1 LENNL
6 LYLHFMKQF
15 QILII
20 LIISFFLL
28 GKNSLAQN
36 NGTEFVPKGGAR
48 LMAQVNGN
56 DTVLLAFL
64 HDIWVFPRSNFRNK
78 AQEQYFWRT
87 VRDVKRTLPY
97 AKLIS
102 SELTKVNLKL
112 VSLKSDSERKKFM
125 KEFEKDAFKKYE
137 TDLKKMTINQGR
149 ILMKLVD
156 RECDKTSF
164 DLIKAYKGSFTAFFW
179 QGVARLFG
187 SNLKSEFDASDKDK
201 VLERVIV
208 LVEAGQL

>member
-1 LENNL
+1 
-6 LYLHFMKQF
+6 MKRF
-15 QILII
+15 QIFLFSTIALLI
-20 LIISFFLL
+20 L
-28 GKNSLAQN
+28 SLHVIAQSKGN
-36 NGTEFVPKGGAR
+36 EFVPKGGAR

-64 HDIWVFPRSNFRNK
+64 HDIWVFPRSTFKNK

-102 SELTKVNLKL
+102 NELTKVNVKL
-112 VSLKSDSERKKFM
+112 VSMKSDGERKKFM
-125 KEFEKDAFKKYE
+125 KEFEKDAFNKYE
-137 TDLKKMTINQGR
+137 ADLKKMTVNQGR

-156 RECDKTSF
+156 RECDKTSY

>member
-1 LENNL
+1 
-6 LYLHFMKQF
+6 MKRF
-15 QILII
+15 LI
-20 LIISFFLL
+20 FLFSTATFL
-28 GKNSLAQN
+28 VLSESIPAQKKQN
-36 NGTEFVPKGGAR
+36 KGNEFVPKGGAR
-48 LMAQVNGN
+48 LMAQVEGS
-56 DTVLLAFL
+56 DTILLAFL
-64 HDIWVFPRSNFRNK
+64 HDIWVFPRSTFKNK

-102 SELTKVNLKL
+102 SELTRVNMKL
-112 VSLKSDSERKKFM
+112 VTMKSESERKKFM
-125 KEFEKDAFKKYE
+125 KDFEKEAFSKYE
-137 TDLKKMTINQGR
+137 ADLKKMTVNQGR

-156 RECDKTSF
+156 RETEKTSY

-179 QGVARLFG
+179 QGIARLFG
-187 SNLKSEFDASDKDK
+187 SNLKSEFDASGKDK

>member
-1 LENNL
+1 MNNNL
-6 LYLHFMKQF
+6 LYLHFMKRF
-15 QILII
+15 PLFFFSFITIFIL
-20 LIISFFLL
+20 SENV
-28 GKNSLAQN
+28 KAQSK
-36 NGTEFVPKGGAR
+36 GDEFVPKGGAR

-64 HDIWVFPRSNFRNK
+64 HDIWVFPRSTFKNK

-102 SELTKVNLKL
+102 SELTKVNMKL
-112 VSLKSDSERKKFM
+112 VSMKTDSERKKFM
-125 KEFEKDAFKKYE
+125 KEYEKESFEKHEAS
-137 TDLKKMTINQGR
+137 LKKMTINQGR

-156 RECDKTSF
+156 RETDKTTF

-187 SNLKSEFDASDKDK
+187 SNLKSQFDASDKDK

>member
-1 LENNL
+1 
-6 LYLHFMKQF
+6 MKRF
-15 QILII
+15 QIFLIL
-20 LIISFFLL
+20 LIVLL
-28 GKNSLAQN
+28 GTTVLAQSK
-36 NGTEFVPKGGAR
+36 GDEFVPRGGAR

-56 DTVLLAFL
+56 DTILLAFL
-64 HDIWVFPRSNFRNK
+64 HDIWVFPRSTFKNK
-78 AQEQYFWRT
+78 AQEKYFWKT

-102 SELTKVNLKL
+102 SELNQVNMKL
-112 VSLKSDSERKKFM
+112 VSLKTEAERKKFM
-125 KEFEKDAFKKYE
+125 NQFEKDAFKKHE
-137 TDLKKMTINQGR
+137 ANLKKMTVNQGR

-156 RECDKTSF
+156 RECDKTTY
-164 DLIKAYKGSFTAFFW
+164 DLIKLYKGSFTAFFW
-179 QGVARLFG
+179 QGVARVFG

>member
-1 LENNL
+1 
-6 LYLHFMKQF
+6 MKQF
-15 QILII
+15 VAFLFLSIVFVLFSQNLI
-20 LIISFFLL
+20 
-28 GKNSLAQN
+28 AQQK
-36 NGTEFVPKGGAR
+36 GTEFVPKGGAR
-48 LMAQVNGN
+48 LMAQVNGS
-56 DTVLLAFL
+56 DTILLAFL
-64 HDIWVFPRSNFRNK
+64 HDIWVFPRSTFKNK

-102 SELTKVNLKL
+102 SELTRVNLTL
-112 VSLKSDSERKKFM
+112 VTLKNDSERKKYM
-125 KEFEKDAFKKYE
+125 KEFEKTAFKKYE
-137 TDLKKMTINQGR
+137 ADLKKMTVNQGR

-156 RECDKTSF
+156 RECDRTSF

-187 SNLKSEFDASDKDK
+187 SNLKSEFDAANKDK

>member
-1 LENNL
+1 
-6 LYLHFMKQF
+6 MKRF
-15 QILII
+15 QIFIFSTI
-20 LIISFFLL
+20 AFLL
-28 GKNSLAQN
+28 LNLNAFAQSK
-36 NGTEFVPKGGAR
+36 GDEFVPRGGAR

-56 DTVLLAFL
+56 DTILLAFL
-64 HDIWVFPRSNFRNK
+64 HDIWVFPRSTFKNK

-102 SELTKVNLKL
+102 SELTKVNVKL
-112 VSLKSDSERKKFM
+112 VSMKSDSERKKFM
-125 KEFEKDAFKKYE
+125 KEFEKDAFSKHE
-137 TDLKKMTINQGR
+137 ADLKKMTVNQGR

-156 RECDKTSF
+156 RECDKTSY

>member
-1 LENNL
+1 
-6 LYLHFMKQF
+6 MKRF
-15 QILII
+15 QIFLFS
-20 LIISFFLL
+20 LMAFFLL
-28 GKNSLAQN
+28 GENSFAQN
-36 NGTEFVPKGGAR
+36 RNDEFVPKGGAR

-64 HDIWVFPRSNFRNK
+64 HDIWVFPRSTFKNK

-102 SELTKVNLKL
+102 SELTKVNIKL
-112 VSLKSDSERKKFM
+112 VSMKSDSERKKFM

-137 TDLKKMTINQGR
+137 ADLKKMTVNQGR

-156 RECDKTSF
+156 RECNKTSF

>member
-1 LENNL
+1 MKRFQIFLISLIAFLFLGENL
-6 LYLHFMKQF
+6 L
-15 QILII
+15 
-20 LIISFFLL
+20 
-28 GKNSLAQN
+28 AQSKSD
-36 NGTEFVPKGGAR
+36 EFVPKGGAR

-56 DTVLLAFL
+56 DTILLAFL
-64 HDIWVFPRSNFRNK
+64 HDIWVFPRSTFKNK

-102 SELTKVNLKL
+102 SELTKVNMKL
-112 VSLKSDSERKKFM
+112 VSMKTDSERKKFM
-125 KEFEKDAFKKYE
+125 KEFEKEAFKKYE
-137 TDLKKMTINQGR
+137 ADLKKMTVNQGR

-156 RECDKTSF
+156 RETDKTTF

>member
-1 LENNL
+1 
-6 LYLHFMKQF
+6 MKRF
-15 QILII
+15 QIFLFSLIA
-20 LIISFFLL
+20 FFLL
-28 GKNSLAQN
+28 GEISFAQN
-36 NGTEFVPKGGAR
+36 KGDEFVPKGGAR

-64 HDIWVFPRSNFRNK
+64 HDIWVFPRSTFKNK

-112 VSLKSDSERKKFM
+112 VNMKSDTERKKFM
-125 KEFEKDAFKKYE
+125 KEFEKEAFKKYE
-137 TDLKKMTINQGR
+137 ADLKKMTVSQGR

>member
-1 LENNL
+1 
-6 LYLHFMKQF
+6 MKFF
-15 QILII
+15 QIIVFLFLFI
-20 LIISFFLL
+20 LLL
-28 GKNSLAQN
+28 GENVLAQK
-36 NGTEFVPKGGAR
+36 NGDTFVPKGGAK
-48 LMAQVNGN
+48 LVAQINGN

-64 HDIWVFPRSNFRNK
+64 HDIWVFPRSTFKNK
-78 AQEQYFWRT
+78 AQEKYFWRT

-102 SELTKVNLKL
+102 SELSRVNMKL
-112 VSLKSDSERKKFM
+112 VSMKTDSERKMFM
-125 KEFEKDAFKKYE
+125 KQFEKESFKKHE
-137 TDLKKMTINQGR
+137 ANLKKMTVSQGR
-149 ILMKLVD
+149 ILMKLID
-156 RECDKTSF
+156 RETDKTTY

-187 SNLKSEFDASDKDK
+187 SNLKSEYDPSNKDK

>member
-1 LENNL
+1 
-6 LYLHFMKQF
+6 MKRF
-15 QILII
+15 QIFLIL
-20 LIISFFLL
+20 LIVLL
-28 GKNSLAQN
+28 GLGTTVVAQSK
-36 NGTEFVPKGGAR
+36 GDEFVPRGGAR

-56 DTVLLAFL
+56 DTILLAFL
-64 HDIWVFPRSNFRNK
+64 HDIWVFPRSTFKNK
-78 AQEQYFWRT
+78 AQEKYFWKT

-102 SELTKVNLKL
+102 SELNQVNMKL
-112 VSLKSDSERKKFM
+112 VSLKTEAERKKFM
-125 KEFEKDAFKKYE
+125 NQYEKDAFKKHE
-137 TDLKKMTINQGR
+137 ANLKKMTVNQGR

-156 RECDKTSF
+156 RECDKTTY
-164 DLIKAYKGSFTAFFW
+164 DLIKLYKGSFTAFFW
-179 QGVARLFG
+179 QGVARVFG

>member
-1 LENNL
+1 
-6 LYLHFMKQF
+6 M
-15 QILII
+15 
-20 LIISFFLL
+20 
-28 GKNSLAQN
+28 
-36 NGTEFVPKGGAR
+36 
-48 LMAQVNGN
+48 
-56 DTVLLAFL
+56 
-64 HDIWVFPRSNFRNK
+64 
-78 AQEQYFWRT
+78 
-87 VRDVKRTLPY
+87 
-97 AKLIS
+97 
-102 SELTKVNLKL
+102 
-112 VSLKSDSERKKFM
+112 KSDTERKKFM
-125 KEFEKDAFKKYE
+125 KEFEKEAFKKYE
-137 TDLKKMTINQGR
+137 ADLKKMTVSQGR

>member
-1 LENNL
+1 
-6 LYLHFMKQF
+6 MKRF
-15 QILII
+15 QIFLIL
-20 LIISFFLL
+20 LIVLL
-28 GKNSLAQN
+28 GLGTTVVAQSK
-36 NGTEFVPKGGAR
+36 GDEFVPRGGAR

-56 DTVLLAFL
+56 DTILLAFL
-64 HDIWVFPRSNFRNK
+64 HDIWVFPRSTFKNK
-78 AQEQYFWRT
+78 AQEKYFWKT

-102 SELTKVNLKL
+102 SELNQVNMKL
-112 VSLKSDSERKKFM
+112 VSLKTEAERKKFM
-125 KEFEKDAFKKYE
+125 NQFEKDAFKKHE
-137 TDLKKMTINQGR
+137 ANLKKMTVNQGR

-156 RECDKTSF
+156 RECDKTTY
-164 DLIKAYKGSFTAFFW
+164 DLIKLYKGSFTAFFW
-179 QGVARLFG
+179 QGVARVFG

>member
-1 LENNL
+1 MKRFQIFLFSLIAFLLLGENL
-6 LYLHFMKQF
+6 L
-15 QILII
+15 
-20 LIISFFLL
+20 
-28 GKNSLAQN
+28 AQSKSD
-36 NGTEFVPKGGAR
+36 EFVPKGGAI

-56 DTVLLAFL
+56 DTILLAYL
-64 HDIWVFPRSNFRNK
+64 HDIWVFPRSTFKNK

-102 SELTKVNLKL
+102 RELSMVNMKL
-112 VSLKSDSERKKFM
+112 VNIKSDSERKKFM
-125 KEFEKDAFKKYE
+125 KEFEKESFKKYE
-137 TDLKKMTINQGR
+137 TDLKKMTVNQGR

-156 RECDKTSF
+156 RETDKTTF

-187 SNLKSEFDASDKDK
+187 SNLKSEFDASNKDK

>member
-1 LENNL
+1 
-6 LYLHFMKQF
+6 MKRF
-15 QILII
+15 QIFLFSTIA
-20 LIISFFLL
+20 FLL
-28 GKNSLAQN
+28 LSLNVIAQSK
-36 NGTEFVPKGGAR
+36 GDEFVPKGGAR

-56 DTVLLAFL
+56 DTILLAFL
-64 HDIWVFPRSNFRNK
+64 HDIWVFPRSTFKNK

-102 SELTKVNLKL
+102 SELTKVNIKL
-112 VSLKSDSERKKFM
+112 VSMKSDSERKKFM

-137 TDLKKMTINQGR
+137 ADLKKMTVNQGR

>member
-1 LENNL
+1 MKRFVAFLFSSIFFVMLGQNL
-6 LYLHFMKQF
+6 V
-15 QILII
+15 
-20 LIISFFLL
+20 
-28 GKNSLAQN
+28 AQQKA
-36 NGTEFVPKGGAR
+36 TEFVPKGGAR

-64 HDIWVFPRSNFRNK
+64 HDIWVFPRSTFKNK

-102 SELTKVNLKL
+102 SELTKVNLTL
-112 VSLKSDSERKKFM
+112 VTLKNDSERKKYM
-125 KEFEKDAFKKYE
+125 KEFEKTAFKKYE
-137 TDLKKMTINQGR
+137 ADLKKMTVNQGR

-156 RECDKTSF
+156 RECDRTSF

-187 SNLKSEFDASDKDK
+187 SNLKSEFDASNNDK